1 MMCGS
6 QLERLK
12 RAIEERRINNLSFS
26 KTGSTDTVKSVF
38 EGSAME
44 DKEIIHM
51 IEILERSG

>member
-1 MMCGS
+1 MCGS